1 LNEVDIFKQKKYYN
15 HLFGGWCIFLKV
27 SPDGSRI
34 AVCDFGNCRIKV
46 FGSNGELLVVFGFR
60 GTQRG
65 QFQHPEC
72 LAVDDQGSFPWKFL
86 NLIELSFTILFRILF
101 LLMLLSGFI
110 LVGDNGN
117 GRIQIFRPN
126 GNFVRS
132 LGSKGSGPGQFN
144 WISGLT
150 LSKDRDII
158 ATDFKNHCIQIF

>member
-1 LNEVDIFKQKKYYN
+1 MTKVRFLLNFEFNWIIFYY
-15 HLFGGWCIFLKV
+15 L
-27 SPDGSRI
+27 
-34 AVCDFGNCRIKV
+34 
-46 FGSNGELLVVFGFR
+46 
-60 GTQRG
+60 
-65 QFQHPEC
+65 
-72 LAVDDQGSFPWKFL
+72 
-86 NLIELSFTILFRILF
+86 ILFSVFF
-101 LLMLLSGFI
+101 LLIWLSGFI

>member
-1 LNEVDIFKQKKYYN
+1 MIF
-15 HLFGGWCIFLKV
+15 
-27 SPDGSRI
+27 I
-34 AVCDFGNCRIKV
+34 ALSLIII
-46 FGSNGELLVVFGFR
+46 LLL
-60 GTQRG
+60 T
-65 QFQHPEC
+65 
-72 LAVDDQGSFPWKFL
+72 
-86 NLIELSFTILFRILF
+86 T
-101 LLMLLSGFI
+101 SGFI

-150 LSKDRDII
+150 LSKDMDII